1 MSASS
6 TMSHIHPS
14 AVVHPTAKIDPS
26 VVIGPGAVIG
36 EDVVIGADCVIG
48 AHAVVEHV
56 HMGRGNKLHPG
67 CFVGTPPQDLK
78 YKGEKTRLVMGDN
91 NVVREGV
98 TLNRGT
104 SATGETRIGSNC
116 LFMTNSHVGHDCR
129 VGNGVILV
137 NCVPL
142 AGHVTVGDHTVIGG
156 LAAVHQFQT
165 IGKLCMVGGGSM
177 VNKDMPDYTL
187 CQGYPAKLRGL
198 NLVGLRRSG
207 LPREAI
213 SAIKDAYKTLFMS
226 GLPLDKALAQLKA
239 LNKPELAGM
248 IAIAEGS
255 KRGVMRPASGA
266 DSDEEADA

>member
-1 MSASS
+1 MA
-6 TMSHIHPS
+6 IHSS
-14 AVVHPTAKIDPS
+14 AVIHNTAKIDPS
-26 VVIGPGAVIG
+26 CEIGPGAFIG
-36 EDVVIGADCVIG
+36 EDVVMEPGCSIG

-67 CFVGTPPQDLK
+67 CYVGTPPQDLK

-104 SATGETRIGSNC
+104 QATGETRIGSGC
-116 LFMTNSHVGHDCR
+116 LFMTNAHVGHDCR

-137 NCVPL
+137 NCVAL

-165 IGKLCMVGGGSM
+165 IGKMCMVGGGSM
-177 VNKDMPDYTL
+177 INKDMPDYCL

-198 NLVGLRRSG
+198 NLLGLRRAG
-207 LPREAI
+207 LPREAVA
-213 SAIKDAYKTLFMS
+213 AIKEAYKLLFTS
-226 GLPLDKALAQLKA
+226 GLRAEEAVARLKA
-239 LNKPELAGM
+239 LNRPELAGM
-248 IAIAEGS
+248 IAIVEGS
-255 KRGVMRPASGA
+255 KRGVMRPASGTEEE
-266 DSDEEADA
+266 EEAVA